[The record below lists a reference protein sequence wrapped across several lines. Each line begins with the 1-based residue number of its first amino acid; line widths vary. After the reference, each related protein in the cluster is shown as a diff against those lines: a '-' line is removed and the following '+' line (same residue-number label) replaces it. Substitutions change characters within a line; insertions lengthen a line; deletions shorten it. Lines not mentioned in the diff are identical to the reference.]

1 MGLEQKPLLLAI
13 STNNDRATGWA
24 FPVGQ
29 YLELL
34 QGSGS
39 GWRSATTTLTSS
51 TPSKPCRRLPAHRP
65 TDSGSTGSQP
75 PACNWSRR
83 KTANNPAIRSS
94 SLVPHQ
100 TSSMGTARSGQ
111 SRSGTG

>member
-1 MGLEQKPLLLAI
+1 MLLNPAFEASMFTAMHTIRRTQWSEAMGLEQKPLLLAI

-39 GWRSATTTLTSS
+39 G
-51 TPSKPCRRLPAHRP
+51 
-65 TDSGSTGSQP
+65 
-75 PACNWSRR
+75 
-83 KTANNPAIRSS
+83 
-94 SLVPHQ
+94 
-100 TSSMGTARSGQ
+100 
-111 SRSGTG
+111 